1 MCLNYFREKGC
12 PEPADEEYAEYK
24 KKAKASEQQSNGYG

>member
-12 PEPADEEYAEYK
+12 PEPTDEEYAEYK
-24 KKAKASEQQSNGYG
+24 KKAKASEQQINGYG

>member
-12 PEPADEEYAEYK
+12 PEPTDEEDAKYE